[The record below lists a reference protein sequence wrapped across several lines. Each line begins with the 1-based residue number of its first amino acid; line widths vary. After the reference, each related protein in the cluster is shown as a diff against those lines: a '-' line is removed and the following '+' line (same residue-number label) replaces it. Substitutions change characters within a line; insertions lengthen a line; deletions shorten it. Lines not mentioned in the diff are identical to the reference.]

1 MKLVLIDELKGD
13 ETLAVPILSPANNV
27 LIQSDTVLK
36 DEYIEKLKR

>member
-13 ETLAVPILSPANNV
+13 EILAAPILSPTNNV

-36 DEYIEKLKR
+36 RRIY